1 MCGIAG
7 VVTWRPEGG
16 LGEQVE
22 RMIAP
27 LMHRGPDDHGV
38 WVDGEC
44 GVGLGHRRLSILD
57 LSPQGHQPMASASG
71 RYVIAYNGE
80 IYNFSQIRD
89 ELVAGGKAPQ
99 WRGHSDTEILLAAFD
114 AWGVEASLRKTV
126 GMFAI
131 ALWDRKARTLTLA
144 RDRIGEPMV

>member
-57 LSPQGHQPMASASG
+57 LSPQGHQPMPSASG

-80 IYNFSQIRD
+80 IYNFAQIRD
-89 ELVAGGKAPQ
+89 ELVAVGKAPQ

-114 AWGVEASLRKTV
+114 AWGVEASADTDA
-126 GMFAI
+126 GA
-131 ALWDRKARTLTLA
+131 
-144 RDRIGEPMV
+144 